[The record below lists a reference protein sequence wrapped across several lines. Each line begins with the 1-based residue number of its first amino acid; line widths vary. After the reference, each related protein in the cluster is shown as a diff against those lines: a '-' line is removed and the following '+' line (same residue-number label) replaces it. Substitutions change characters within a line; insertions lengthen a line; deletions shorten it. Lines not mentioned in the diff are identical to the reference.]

1 MKIKYKFKTLNYENL
16 KIDVKKCLSPVLK
29 KVSKRNISSNI
40 NKIKAMFN
48 SYDLSLINKK
58 EKNNELIR
66 ENNIFKHHLNKYN
79 SYKNFL
85 ANKKKHKNKGKQLS
99 QIENLKIKYF
109 NRGYKIPKLS
119 NNLFKISPLNF
130 QGISIRQY
138 FNELYKK
145 EKKEITL
152 KEKNVDFLSRL
163 EKSIKDMKIK
173 KNSYIID
180 TKDKKTVNLSPR
192 KRIFNIKQQLKK
204 TMSKSI
210 TKSIKTID
218 NKDKD
223 IKSEINKNKYL
234 SDYDLLEEDEEF
246 KGLNQYEKNR
256 IIKLLKEEEKIKKYN
271 KFINNILKDKSYFQI
286 IDTNDIELK
295 QEEQKSINN
304 NNNTINP
311 NKMISSKTIKHI
323 KRNSKI
329 SISNSEDNSFS
340 SEYMPFKPSSQTV
353 GFHTKNLKNFHN
365 NKPNIILTNDNIN
378 NYSNNKKNSNKRFF
392 SRNIKNYPKLKKSQT
407 LKNVINVKNNLNKN
421 NQINN
426 YISDTTN
433 PLLLIIPN
441 KKNINK
447 STNKANKR
455 FSYLIKPE
463 MISNFLKTIN
473 ENKEINLKSN
483 DINLNKNSKILK
495 KINGN
500 EESLSNFMNYQTI
513 NGNGFQKGKFINKT
527 QSLNYLFKRINSE
540 KNLDDEFISE
550 YKRYF
555 IQNKNISEDFLN
567 KFINRKYDIHDF
579 VNFCVSI
586 DQKIKEGNILNK
598 WKKNYLRIGKFE
610 EIKPLLREEAKKDYF
625 INHLLQNYMNSKN
638 GKRNYYDYD
647 PKDIDSIQE
656 FN

>member
-40 NKIKAMFN
+40 NQIKSLFN
-48 SYDLSLINKK
+48 SYDLSLINRK

-85 ANKKKHKNKGKQLS
+85 DKKKKHKNKGKQLS

-163 EKSIKDMKIK
+163 EKAIKDMKIK

-180 TKDKKTVNLSPR
+180 TKDKKTVNISPR

-204 TMSKSI
+204 TISKSS

-246 KGLNQYEKNR
+246 KELNQYEKNR

-271 KFINNILKDKSYFQI
+271 KFINNILKDKSYFQV

-295 QEEQKSINN
+295 HEEQKNNN

-340 SEYMPFKPSSQTV
+340 SEYRPFKPSNQTMDYY
-353 GFHTKNLKNFHN
+353 TKTLKNIHN
-365 NKPNIILTNDNIN
+365 NKPKIILTNDNIN
-378 NYSNNKKNSNKRFF
+378 INSNNKKNSNKSFF

-407 LKNVINVKNNLNKN
+407 LKNVINLKSNLNKN

-426 YISDTTN
+426 YISDTIN
-433 PLLLIIPN
+433 PLLLLIPN

-447 STNKANKR
+447 SNKTNKR
-455 FSYLIKPE
+455 FSYSIKPD

-483 DINLNKNSKILK
+483 DNNLSKNCKILK
-495 KINGN
+495 KFNGS
-500 EESLSNFMNYQTI
+500 EENLNNFMNYQTI
-513 NGNGFQKGKFINKT
+513 NGNGLKKGKFINKQ
-527 QSLNYLFKRINSE
+527 QSLNYLFKRINSD
-540 KNLDDEFISE
+540 KNLDDEFINE

-555 IQNKNISEDFLN
+555 IQNKNVSEDFLN
-567 KFINRKYDIHDF
+567 KYINRKYDIHDF
-579 VNFCVSI
+579 VNLCISV
-586 DQKIKEGNILNK
+586 DQKIKEGNIINK

-610 EIKPLLREEAKKDYF
+610 EIKPLLREEAKQDYY

>member
-1 MKIKYKFKTLNYENL
+1 MKIKYKFKTLNYEKL

-40 NKIKAMFN
+40 NQIKSLFN

-58 EKNNELIR
+58 EKNKELIR

-85 ANKKKHKNKGKQLS
+85 ANKKKHKIKGKQLS

-163 EKSIKDMKIK
+163 EKAIKDMKIK

-180 TKDKKTVNLSPR
+180 TKDKKTVNISPR

-204 TMSKSI
+204 TISKSS

-223 IKSEINKNKYL
+223 IQSEINKNKYL

-246 KGLNQYEKNR
+246 KELNQYEKNR

-271 KFINNILKDKSYFQI
+271 KFINNILKDKSYFQV

-295 QEEQKSINN
+295 HEEQKNNN

-340 SEYMPFKPSSQTV
+340 SEYRPFKPSNQTMDYY
-353 GFHTKNLKNFHN
+353 TKTLKNIHN
-365 NKPNIILTNDNIN
+365 NKPKIILTNDNIN
-378 NYSNNKKNSNKRFF
+378 INSNNKKNSNKSFF
-392 SRNIKNYPKLKKSQT
+392 SRLKISLCKL
-407 LKNVINVKNNLNKN
+407 
-421 NQINN
+421 
-426 YISDTTN
+426 
-433 PLLLIIPN
+433 
-441 KKNINK
+441 
-447 STNKANKR
+447 
-455 FSYLIKPE
+455 
-463 MISNFLKTIN
+463 
-473 ENKEINLKSN
+473 
-483 DINLNKNSKILK
+483 
-495 KINGN
+495 
-500 EESLSNFMNYQTI
+500 
-513 NGNGFQKGKFINKT
+513 
-527 QSLNYLFKRINSE
+527 
-540 KNLDDEFISE
+540 
-550 YKRYF
+550 
-555 IQNKNISEDFLN
+555 
-567 KFINRKYDIHDF
+567 
-579 VNFCVSI
+579 
-586 DQKIKEGNILNK
+586 
-598 WKKNYLRIGKFE
+598 
-610 EIKPLLREEAKKDYF
+610 
-625 INHLLQNYMNSKN
+625 
-638 GKRNYYDYD
+638 
-647 PKDIDSIQE
+647 
-656 FN
+656 